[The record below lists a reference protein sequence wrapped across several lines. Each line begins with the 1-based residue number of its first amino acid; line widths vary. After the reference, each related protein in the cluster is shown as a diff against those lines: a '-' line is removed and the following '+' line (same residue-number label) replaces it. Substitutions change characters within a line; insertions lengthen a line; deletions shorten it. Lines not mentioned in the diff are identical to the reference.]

1 MEINIKLPVAAVT
14 ALENIAHELK
24 ELRLGLCPP
33 LRAGN
38 PKPVDRNA
46 PSQVQYP
53 RDYWDQVREPEKYWN
68 AEPPV
73 ERRGDR
79 E

>member
-1 MEINIKLPVAAVT
+1 MEINIKLPAAAVL

-33 LRAGN
+33 LRAGK
-38 PKPVDRNA
+38 PKSIQVDQ
-46 PSQVQYP
+46 PSQVRYP
-53 RDYWDQVREPEKYWN
+53 DNTKIDYWRVD
-68 AEPPV
+68 PPV
-73 ERRGDR
+73 ERREDR